1 MERPSQ
7 IKTDENKPSFIES
20 TRALKYL
27 PRFFGMIWRT
37 SRSLFLA
44 NMFSRLFKS
53 ALPVTM
59 LWVGKLIIDEV
70 VMQSQSD
77 IKDFQHLYVLLA
89 IEFGLAIFSD
99 LLSRA
104 ISLFDGLLGDL
115 YANKSSV
122 ELIQKAATMDLAQF
136 EDPTFYDKLER
147 ARRQTTG
154 RVSLM
159 TTVLFQF
166 QDLITV
172 ASLLTGLIVFEP
184 WLVII
189 LIIAIIPGFINE
201 AYFSRT
207 SYSLIK
213 SWTPERRE
221 LDYVRF
227 IGASDATAKEVKLFG
242 LANFLSRRFS
252 FLADKYF
259 LANKKLAIRRSLFAS
274 VFHIVG
280 DLAYYGAYVFII
292 IRTVIGALS
301 LGDLTFL
308 SGSFGRLR
316 NQLQEIF
323 SRLSKITEDA
333 LYLQDYFEF
342 MEMKPLSDYK
352 GKNLP
357 FPDKIKS
364 GFRFENVGFKY
375 PSSDRWIIRNLN
387 FQLNAGE
394 KLALVGE
401 NGAGKTTLVKL
412 LTRLYEPTEGTIYL
426 DDIDIREYESGSFH
440 EAIGV
445 IFQDYVKYYFNAAEN
460 IAVGHIDSLND
471 QGRIEGAA
479 QASLA
484 DQVVEKLPERY
495 NQMLGRRFAG
505 GKDLSG
511 GEWQKIALARAYM
524 KEARLLILD
533 EPTATL
539 DARAE
544 FEAFERFAELT
555 SGKTA
560 VIISHRFS
568 TVRMADRI
576 MVLKDGHIN
585 EIGSHEELLAAEGLY
600 SELFHLQ
607 AAGYQ

>member
-1 MERPSQ
+1 MDRHKKIDHDESQ
-7 IKTDENKPSFIES
+7 PTFIES
-20 TRALKYL
+20 TRALRYL
-27 PRFFGMIWRT
+27 PRFFSMIWRT
-37 SRSLFLA
+37 SPPLFIA
-44 NMFSRLFKS
+44 NLLTRLLKS

-70 VMQSQSD
+70 V
-77 IKDFQHLYVLLA
+77 FQVQADPKNFEHVYVLLA
-89 IEFGLAIFSD
+89 VQFALAVLSD

-104 ISLFDGLLGDL
+104 ISLSDGLLGDL

-122 ELIQKAATMDLAQF
+122 DLIRKAATMDLAQF

-159 TTVLFQF
+159 TTVLFQM

-172 ASLLTGLIVFEP
+172 ISLLTGLIIFEP

-189 LIIAIIPGFINE
+189 LIVAIIPSFINE

-221 LDYVRF
+221 LDYIRF

-242 LANFLSRRFS
+242 LANFLAKRFAWLS
-252 FLADKYF
+252 DKYYQ
-259 LANKKLAIRRSLFAS
+259 ANKKLAIKRSLYGS
-274 VFHIVG
+274 IFHLTG
-280 DLAYYGAYVFII
+280 DLAYYGAYVLII
-292 IRTVIGALS
+292 IRTISGALT

-308 SGSFGRLR
+308 SGSFNRLR

-323 SRLSKITEDA
+323 SRLSRITEDA

-342 MEMKPLSDYK
+342 LEMQPLSNYK
-352 GKNLP
+352 GKGIPPL
-357 FPDKIKS
+357 KIQT

-375 PSSDRWIIRNLN
+375 PSSDRWVIRNLN

-412 LTRLYEPTEGTIYL
+412 LARLYEPTEGSIYL
-426 DDIDIREYESGSFH
+426 DGIDIREYEAGSYH

-445 IFQDYVKYYFNAAEN
+445 IFQDYVKYYFTAAEN
-460 IAVGHIDSLND
+460 IAVGHIESLEN
-471 QGRIEGAA
+471 QQKIESAA

-484 DQVVEKLPERY
+484 DQVVEKLPEKY
-495 NQMLGRRFAG
+495 EQILGRRFSG

-524 KEARLLILD
+524 KDARLLILD

-539 DARAE
+539 DARSE
-544 FEAFERFAELT
+544 YEAFQRFAGLT

-576 MVLKDGHIN
+576 MVLKDGRIH
-585 EIGSHEELLAAEGLY
+585 ELGSHEELLAAEGLY
-600 SELFHLQ
+600 AELFQLQ